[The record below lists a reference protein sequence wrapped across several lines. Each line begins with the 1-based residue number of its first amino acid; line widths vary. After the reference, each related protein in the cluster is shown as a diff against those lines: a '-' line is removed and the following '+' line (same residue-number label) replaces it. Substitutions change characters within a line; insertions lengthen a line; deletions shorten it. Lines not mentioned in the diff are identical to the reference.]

1 MSKKRNEKTVPR
13 RRTKR
18 EKRVR
23 LIVYIMIIAMVL
35 SLFTAGLGGLA
46 LL

>member
-1 MSKKRNEKTVPR
+1 MSKNRKEVRTPK

-18 EKRVR
+18 ENRVR

-35 SLFTAGLGGLA
+35 SLFTAGLSGLA